1 MYAWR
6 VNETVAKIL
15 RSAGVKKF
23 SKIARMS
30 LSGRDMYLSCNGE
43 DGTVPM
49 KTVCNVHGHMCMCMC
64 ISHAFFA
71 THAQQAEMKRSETI
85 ITKESDVHEPIAIC
99 HATGATVERLHNVVY
114 CSTIALHLAT
124 MLRDLRW

>member
-43 DGTVPM
+43 DATVPM
-49 KTVCNVHGHMCMCMC
+49 TVKTVDAWMHVTNADHHAVMLSCNTQG
-64 ISHAFFA
+64 
-71 THAQQAEMKRSETI
+71 TQE
-85 ITKESDVHEPIAIC
+85 
-99 HATGATVERLHNVVY
+99 G
-114 CSTIALHLAT
+114 
-124 MLRDLRW
+124 

>member
-6 VNETVAKIL
+6 VDETVAKIL

-30 LSGRDMYLSCNGE
+30 LSGRDMYLSCHGE

-49 KTVCNVHGHMCMCMC
+49 KKLCAMCMDTCACACAYHML
-64 ISHAFFA
+64 SLQH
-71 THAQQAEMKRSETI
+71 THSKL
-85 ITKESDVHEPIAIC
+85 K
-99 HATGATVERLHNVVY
+99 
-114 CSTIALHLAT
+114 
-124 MLRDLRW
+124 